1 MFQNS
6 ELFRFQK
13 DDREQN
19 FILKHFNIYAAK
31 CMNIHIAYKMGV
43 QVNSATKWIQV
54 KSGIIDKWLQQN
66 FCLQVLLGIEIMN
79 E

>member
-43 QVNSATKWIQV
+43 QVNSATK
-54 KSGIIDKWLQQN
+54 
-66 FCLQVLLGIEIMN
+66 
-79 E
+79 